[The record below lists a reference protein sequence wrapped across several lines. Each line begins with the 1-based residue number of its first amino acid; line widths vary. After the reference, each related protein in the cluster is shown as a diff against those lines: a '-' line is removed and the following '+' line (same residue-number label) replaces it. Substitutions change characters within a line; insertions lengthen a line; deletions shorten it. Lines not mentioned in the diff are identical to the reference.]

1 MIHLLYFAILEILI
15 FGMEVY
21 IHVQYMSIVLISLRD
36 WGQTSLIVNV
46 NVGIH
51 NLSNIIILIEEL

>member
-1 MIHLLYFAILEILI
+1 MIHLLYFAILEILN

-21 IHVQYMSIVLISLRD
+21 IQYMSIVLISLRD

-51 NLSNIIILIEEL
+51 NLSNIIILIEKL

>member
-21 IHVQYMSIVLISLRD
+21 IQYMSIVLISLRD

>member
-1 MIHLLYFAILEILI
+1 MIHLLYFAILEVLI

-21 IHVQYMSIVLISLRD
+21 IQYMSIVLISLRD

>member
-21 IHVQYMSIVLISLRD
+21 IQYMSIVLISLRD

-51 NLSNIIILIEEL
+51 NLSNIIILIEKL

>member
-1 MIHLLYFAILEILI
+1 MIYLLYFAILEILN

-21 IHVQYMSIVLISLRD
+21 IQYMSIVLISLRD
-36 WGQTSLIVNV
+36 WGQTSLNVNV

>member
-21 IHVQYMSIVLISLRD
+21 IQYMSIVLISLRD
-36 WGQTSLIVNV
+36 WGQTLLIVNV

-51 NLSNIIILIEEL
+51 NLSNIIILFEEL

>member
-1 MIHLLYFAILEILI
+1 MIHLLYFAILEVLI

-21 IHVQYMSIVLISLRD
+21 IQYMSIVLISLRD
-36 WGQTSLIVNV
+36 WGQTSLNVNV

>member
-1 MIHLLYFAILEILI
+1 MIHLLYFAILEVLI

-21 IHVQYMSIVLISLRD
+21 IQYMSIVLISLRD
-36 WGQTSLIVNV
+36 WEQTSLIVNV

-51 NLSNIIILIEEL
+51 NLSNIIILIEKL

>member
-21 IHVQYMSIVLISLRD
+21 IQYMSILLISLRD

>member
-1 MIHLLYFAILEILI
+1 MIHLLYFAILEVLI

-21 IHVQYMSIVLISLRD
+21 IQYMSIVLISLRD

-51 NLSNIIILIEEL
+51 NLSNIIILIEKL

>member
-21 IHVQYMSIVLISLRD
+21 IQYMSIVLISLRD
-36 WGQTSLIVNV
+36 WGQTLLIVNV

>member
-1 MIHLLYFAILEILI
+1 MIHLLYFAILEILN

-21 IHVQYMSIVLISLRD
+21 IQYMSIVLISLRD